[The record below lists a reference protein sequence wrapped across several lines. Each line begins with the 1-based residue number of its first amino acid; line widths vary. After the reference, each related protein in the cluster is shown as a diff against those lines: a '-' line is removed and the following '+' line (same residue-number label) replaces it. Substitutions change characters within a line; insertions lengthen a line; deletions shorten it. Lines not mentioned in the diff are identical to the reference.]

1 MRSPLSLS
9 FFSFSFSL
17 ICVLFIL
24 LRFFRCCCWCGF
36 LFFFFLPLHLSEMC
50 SFFFFFW
57 LLLTYSFSFCW
68 SNCRHPSLLNKKSKK
83 KNSNGKY
90 EYVKELRKDRRQREA
105 AQTLAFFSFPFYHC
119 EISLWRGKR
128 GFYTSTFF
136 FFSFFFCCF
145 QGRVCVYVQCGGG
158 KKKTSFLP
166 VLSY

>member
-36 LFFFFLPLHLSEMC
+36 LFFFLPLHLSEMC
-50 SFFFFFW
+50 SFFFFLTSSYLFFFV
-57 LLLTYSFSFCW
+57 LLVKLPTSIIVKQEK
-68 SNCRHPSLLNKKSKK
+68 LK
-83 KNSNGKY
+83 KNNNNGKY

-166 VLSY
+166 VLSS